1 MNLFGLKI
9 HTPTKMS
16 LILTSIIS
24 ISAYLILKYLQAKNI
39 LPFTE
44 TSIYTLT
51 FACAI
56 GSFFEGIGISV
67 KDNPIKSILL
77 LSLVG
82 IPFILLAYALAHW
95 AK

>member
-1 MNLFGLKI
+1 MNLIGLKI

-16 LILTSIIS
+16 LIVTSIIG
-24 ISAYLILKYLQAKNI
+24 ICAYLILKYLQVKNI

-44 TSIYTLT
+44 TSIYIFT

-67 KDNPIKSILL
+67 KDSPTKSILL
-77 LSLVG
+77 LSLAG
-82 IPFILLAYALAHW
+82 IPCVLIAYALTH
-95 AK
+95 